1 MMKLL
6 KDILYTAPILDAI
19 GSTNIAVENVVFD
32 SRKVVKESLFVAV
45 PGTVVDGH
53 NYISQ
58 AIESGA
64 RSIVC
69 ETLPE
74 ELKESVTYI
83 QVKDAHATLGILASN
98 FFDNPSSKLKLVG
111 ITGTNGKTTVAT
123 LCHRLFMSLGQKA
136 GLLSTVNVMVSR
148 GVYPATHT
156 TPDPVSLNYYLSKM
170 VEEGCKYCFMEA
182 SSHGIEQRRIAGLKF
197 AGAAF
202 TNISHDHL
210 DYHKTFDDYILAKK
224 ALFDALSPEAF
235 ALVNQDDKHG
245 RTMLLHSKAKK
256 HGFALKTDAE
266 FKVRIIEHQLD
277 GMLIKLGQH
286 EVWVKL
292 IGTFNALNIAAV
304 YGIAV
309 LLGEDEL
316 QVITALSNLQSVEGR
331 FQYFRSADGIT
342 AIVDYAH
349 TPDALKNVLDT
360 IAKIRTGAESVITV
374 VGCGGNRDA
383 TKRPKM
389 ANIATQLSD
398 QVIFTSDNPR
408 NEDPDA
414 IIKEMEAGV
423 EMHLTRKYLSITNRK
438 EAIRTAARL
447 AKKNDIILIAGKGH
461 EKYQEIKGE
470 KLPFDDMAIARES
483 LTQNQ
488 D

>member
-1 MMKLL
+1 MKLL

-19 GSTNIAVENVVFD
+19 GSTNVAVENIAFD

-53 NYISQ
+53 DYIAQAISQ
-58 AIESGA
+58 GA

-69 ETLPE
+69 EKLPE
-74 ELKESVTYI
+74 ELNDGTTYI

-98 FFDNPSSKLKLVG
+98 FYGNPSSKLKLVG

-123 LCHRLFMSLGQKA
+123 LCHRLFMALGQKA
-136 GLLSTVNVMVSR
+136 GLLSTVNVMIGR
-148 GVYPATHT
+148 EIHPATHT
-156 TPDPVSLNYYLSKM
+156 TPDPVSLNSYLKKM
-170 VEEGCKYCFMEA
+170 VDAGCKYCFMEA

-197 AGAAF
+197 IGAAF

-235 ALVNQDDKHG
+235 ALMNQDDKHG

-256 HGFALKTDAE
+256 YGFALKTDTD
-266 FKVRIIEHQLD
+266 FKARIIEHQLD
-277 GMLIKLGQH
+277 GMLLQLDGQ
-286 EVWVKL
+286 EVWTKL

-309 LLGEDEL
+309 LLGEDKL
-316 QVITALSNLQSVEGR
+316 QVITAISALQSVEGR
-331 FQYFRSADGIT
+331 FQHFQSEGGVT

-349 TPDALKNVLDT
+349 TPDALKNVLET
-360 IAKIRTGAESVITV
+360 IGKIRTGAETVITV
-374 VGCGGNRDA
+374 VGCGGNRDK
-383 TKRPKM
+383 TKRPEM

-408 NEDPDA
+408 NEDPEV
-414 IIKEMEAGV
+414 IIQEMEAGV
-423 EMHLTRKYLSITNRK
+423 EMQLKRKYLSISNRK

-447 AKKNDIILIAGKGH
+447 ANKNDIILIAGKGH

-470 KLPFDDMAIARES
+470 KLPFDDMAVVRES

-488 D
+488 N

>member
-1 MMKLL
+1 MKLL

-19 GSTNIAVENVVFD
+19 GSTNVAVENIAFD

-53 NYISQ
+53 DYIAQAISQ
-58 AIESGA
+58 GA

-69 ETLPE
+69 EKLPE
-74 ELKESVTYI
+74 ELNDGTTYI

-98 FFDNPSSKLKLVG
+98 FYGNPSSKLKLVG

-123 LCHRLFMSLGQKA
+123 LCHRLFMALGQKA
-136 GLLSTVNVMVSR
+136 GLLSTVNVMIGR
-148 GVYPATHT
+148 EIHPATHT
-156 TPDPVSLNYYLSKM
+156 TPDPVSLNSYLKKM
-170 VEEGCKYCFMEA
+170 VDADCKYCFMEA

-197 AGAAF
+197 VGAAF

-256 HGFALKTDAE
+256 YGFALKTDTD
-266 FKVRIIEHQLD
+266 FKARIIEHQLD
-277 GMLIKLGQH
+277 GMLLQLDGQ
-286 EVWVKL
+286 EVWTKL
-292 IGTFNALNIAAV
+292 IGTFNALNIATV

-309 LLGEDEL
+309 LLGEDKL
-316 QVITALSNLQSVEGR
+316 QVITAISALQSVEGR
-331 FQYFRSADGIT
+331 FQHFQSEGGVT

-349 TPDALKNVLDT
+349 TPDALKNVLET
-360 IAKIRTGAESVITV
+360 IGKIRTGAETVITV
-374 VGCGGNRDA
+374 VGCGGNRDK
-383 TKRPKM
+383 TKRPEM

-408 NEDPDA
+408 NEDPEV
-414 IIKEMEAGV
+414 IIQEMEAGV
-423 EMHLTRKYLSITNRK
+423 EMQLKRKYLSISNRK

-447 AKKNDIILIAGKGH
+447 ANKNDIILIAGKGH
-461 EKYQEIKGE
+461 EKYQDIKGE
-470 KLPFDDMAIARES
+470 KLPFDDMAVVRES

-488 D
+488 N

>member
-1 MMKLL
+1 MKLL

-19 GSTNIAVENVVFD
+19 GSTNVAVENIAFD

-53 NYISQ
+53 DFIEQ
-58 AIESGA
+58 AIASGA

-74 ELKESVTYI
+74 NIQEGITYI

-98 FFDNPSSKLKLVG
+98 FFNNPSSKLKLVG

-123 LCHRLFMSLGQKA
+123 LCHRLFMSLGKKA
-136 GLLSTVNVMVSR
+136 GLLSTVNVMV
-148 GVYPATHT
+148 GKDIYPATHT
-156 TPDPVSLNYYLSKM
+156 TPDPVSLNYYLNKM

-197 AGAAF
+197 TGAAF
-202 TNISHDHL
+202 TNITHDHL

-224 ALFDALSPEAF
+224 ALFDSLSPEAF

-245 RTMLLHSKAKK
+245 KTMLLHSKAQK

-277 GMLIKLGQH
+277 GMLVKLGQH
-286 EVWVKL
+286 DVWTKL

-316 QVITALSNLQSVEGR
+316 QVITAISNLQSVEGR
-331 FQYFRSADGIT
+331 FQYFRSENGVT

-360 IAKIRTGAESVITV
+360 IGKIRTGAETVITV

-383 TKRPKM
+383 AKRPKM

-408 NEDPDA
+408 NEDPEQ
-414 IIKEMEAGV
+414 IIREMEAGV
-423 EMHLTRKYLSITNRK
+423 EKHLSRKYLSITNRK

-447 AKKNDIILIAGKGH
+447 ANKNDIILIAGKGH

-470 KLPFDDMAIARES
+470 KFPFDDMAIARES